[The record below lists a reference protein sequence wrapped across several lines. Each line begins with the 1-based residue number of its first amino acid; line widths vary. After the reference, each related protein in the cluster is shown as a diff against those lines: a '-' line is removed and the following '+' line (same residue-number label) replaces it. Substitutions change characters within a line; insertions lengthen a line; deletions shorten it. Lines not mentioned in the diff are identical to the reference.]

1 MSREVLAA
9 GPRLQERARAA
20 RRARRRAL
28 LRRAGW
34 VLAAVAPFALAAW
47 VLLGS
52 SWLVVDRVVVA
63 GESRLT
69 ASEVLAAARVRV
81 GTPLARVDTG
91 DVASRV
97 RALGPVASVSVSR
110 SWPGTLRVVVTER
123 EPVAAVGVGKAW
135 TLYDGTGTQ
144 LGTANAVPPTLVR
157 LEVTHPGPGDPSTRA
172 ALSVLQSLPK
182 ALRLKVAVVRAPSA
196 EQVGL
201 VLRDG
206 RRVVWGGTSDTSAK
220 ATALLALLKMPGRV
234 YDVSS
239 PTVVTRR

>member
-1 MSREVLAA
+1 MSRAVVPA
-9 GPRLQERARAA
+9 GPRLKERARAQ
-20 RRARRRAL
+20 RRARRL
-28 LRRAGW
+28 VVLRRAGW
-34 VLAAVAPFALAAW
+34 TLAAVTPFAAVAW

-52 SWLVVDRVVVA
+52 PYLVVDKVVVT

-69 ASEVLAAARVRV
+69 SAQVLAAAQVRL

-110 SWPGTLRVVVTER
+110 AWPGTLRVAVTER
-123 EPVAAVGVGKAW
+123 EPVAAVGSGRTW
-135 TLYDGTGTQ
+135 TLYDATGTQ
-144 LGTANAVPPTLVR
+144 LGTAPALPATLVR
-157 LEVTHPGPGDPSTRA
+157 LAVARPGPGDAATRA
-172 ALSVLQSLPK
+172 ALSVLQSLPT
-182 ALRLKVAVVRAPSA
+182 ALRLKVATVSATSA

-201 VLRDG
+201 LLRDG
-206 RRVVWGGTSDTSAK
+206 RRVVWGGASDNAAK
-220 ATALLALLKMPGRV
+220 ATALAALLKLKGQV

>member
-1 MSREVLAA
+1 MSRAVLPA
-9 GPRLQERARAA
+9 GPRLEERARAA
-20 RRARRRAL
+20 RRARRHAL

-34 VLAAVAPFALAAW
+34 VLAAGAPFAIAAW

-52 SWLVVDRVVVA
+52 SWLVVDKVVVTGA
-63 GESRLT
+63 SRLT
-69 ASEVLAAARVRV
+69 SAEVLAAAQVRL

-110 SWPGTLRVVVTER
+110 AWPGTLRVVVTER
-123 EPVAAVGVGKAW
+123 EPVAAVGSGRTW
-135 TLYDGTGTQ
+135 TLYDGTGAQ
-144 LGTANAVPPTLVR
+144 LGTATAVPAALVR
-157 LEVTHPGPGDPSTRA
+157 LEVARPGPDDPSTRA
-172 ALSVLQSLPK
+172 ALTVLQSLPK

-206 RRVVWGGTSDTSAK
+206 RRVVWGGASDASAK
-220 ATALLALLKMPGRV
+220 ATALLALLKMKGQV